1 LRRALGSHEKQCSS
15 SSEQE
20 SVNGT
25 AASNAGDKFNK
36 STARATEGCERTVR
50 KMVDNLEEE
59 KASDPQKVSKNQ
71 GNM

>member
-1 LRRALGSHEKQCSS
+1 LRRALGSHGKQSSS
-15 SSEQE
+15 SSEQD
-20 SVNGT
+20 SV
-25 AASNAGDKFNK
+25 AADKFNK
-36 STARATEGCERTVR
+36 STAQAAEGCERIVR

>member
-1 LRRALGSHEKQCSS
+1 MALDSRGKQSNS

-20 SVNGT
+20 LDIRATAPSV
-25 AASNAGDKFNK
+25 ADEFNK
-36 STARATEGCERTVR
+36 STAQATDGCERAVR
-50 KMVDNLEEE
+50 KMVDNFEEE